1 MHIYRLVC
9 NKKIIDFMNRSNRRI
24 YLKYCLTILSV
35 FCGFVAVAQ
44 NDQEASPI
52 FDVFSEYAKAP
63 REIAY
68 AHLNKSVYIKGETL
82 AFTAYVFDK
91 GEKKLSQLTSNLYCT
106 ISDDNGKT
114 IKSKMILVTDGAG
127 QGSFYVDSLF
137 ASGNYTF
144 KAYTN
149 WMKNFD
155 EQNFYIQ
162 SIKVIDPETESEIVS
177 KVISSNLDAQFLPEG
192 GHMVANTKN
201 TIGVVIKDSLGFG
214 VPFIEGQLL
223 NSKNEIISVFKTN
236 QFGIGNFL
244 FMPKDNEFYQASID
258 FRGTRQTFK
267 INAAES
273 IGVTLSLVELQNK
286 VVIKLST
293 NENTLK
299 SIKNKEYK
307 LTFHNGREF
316 KAFDV
321 AFNDDTE
328 ILKAINFD
336 DLFPGINI
344 FTLFNENNVPLLE
357 RLFFKYDGI
366 EMVETDGVSYR
377 KELDSTLISIPLKNS
392 DSNVFNNFSISVLPM
407 DTKSYNHHHNVI
419 SYLYLQ
425 PYVKGFIENAH
436 YYFTEITKKKKY
448 ELDNLLMTQGWSS
461 YDWNTVF
468 NYPPSVNYNF
478 EIGVDIKANINK
490 ASAGKFVLYP
500 TPYNNLEVFE
510 VDENTGSFERK
521 GLFPL
526 DTIKLKISEIRK
538 NSSVKKSGV
547 YAQFSP
553 SKIPDL
559 EKYTKILPLKENVI
573 FNSDA
578 NQQLLQTTWEKVEY
592 EKLDEIIIIANKKKE
607 KIEKLKNTSWGNVDV
622 FDDAERNRYMYLSSY
637 LRVKGFVV
645 TEDLGTLQIRNRSPR
660 SIMNDPSPVVYL
672 DDRLLYS
679 LDELYYY
686 SMDYVDYIIIDK
698 SGHGEGMRGAGG
710 VIKIYTDPLISNS
723 SYVRTYQEIEVPLTF
738 ATPTKFY
745 TPRYNSYQSSFFREY
760 GVIDWFP
767 ALSVDEKG
775 TISFKISNQAGSDIK
790 LFVEGTADNGRFI
803 SEVKTVKIN

>member
-1 MHIYRLVC
+1 MP
-9 NKKIIDFMNRSNRRI
+9 
-24 YLKYCLTILSV
+24 LKYFLTFLSIIY
-35 FCGFVAVAQ
+35 FFVGNSQ
-44 NDQEASPI
+44 TDQEANPI
-52 FDVFSEYAKAP
+52 FDVFSEYVKAP
-63 REIAY
+63 REVAY
-68 AHLNKSVYIKGETL
+68 VHLNKSVYLKGETL
-82 AFTAYVFDK
+82 AFTAYVYEK

-106 ISDDNGKT
+106 ISDDHGKT
-114 IKSKMILVTDGAG
+114 IKSKMFLVAG
-127 QGSFYVDSLF
+127 GVSQGSFYVDSLF

-162 SIKVIDPETESEIVS
+162 SIKVIDPETESEIVP
-177 KVISSNLDAQFLPEG
+177 KVISHNLDAQFLPEG
-192 GHMVANTKN
+192 GHLVANTKN

-223 NSKNEIISVFKTN
+223 NSKNEIITVFKTN
-236 QFGIGNFL
+236 QFGIGNFM
-244 FMPKDNEFYQASID
+244 FTPKDNEFYQASID
-258 FRGTRQTFK
+258 FGGTRQVFK
-267 INAAES
+267 INVAES
-273 IGVTLSLVELQNK
+273 FGVALSLVELQNK
-286 VVIKLST
+286 VVIQLST
-293 NENTLK
+293 NESTLK
-299 SIKNKEYK
+299 SIKNKRYK
-307 LTFHNGREF
+307 LTFHNGRDF
-316 KAFDV
+316 KAVDV

-328 ILKAINFD
+328 ILKVINFD

-357 RLFFKYDGI
+357 RQFFKYDGI
-366 EMVETDGVSYR
+366 EMVETNAVSYS
-377 KELDSTLISIPLKNS
+377 KEQDSTLISIPFKNI
-392 DSNVFNNFSISVLPM
+392 DSNVFNNFSISVLPN
-407 DTKSYNHHHNVI
+407 DTKSYNHHHNII
-419 SYLYLQ
+419 SYVYLQ
-425 PYVKGFIENAH
+425 PYVKGFIENAQ

-478 EIGVDIKANINK
+478 EIGVNLKANINN
-490 ASAGKFVLYP
+490 ASTGKFVLYP
-500 TPYNNLEVFE
+500 TPYNNLEIFE
-510 VDENTGSFERK
+510 VDENTRFFERN

-559 EKYTKILPLKENVI
+559 EKYTKILPLKENVL
-573 FNSDA
+573 FDSNT

-607 KIEKLKNTSWGNVDV
+607 KIEKLKNTSWGTVDV

-660 SIMNDPSPVVYL
+660 SFMNDPSPVVYL
-672 DDRLLYS
+672 DDRLLMT

-686 SMDYVDYIIIDK
+686 SMDFVDYIIIDK

-723 SYVRTYQEIEVPLTF
+723 SYLRTYQEIEVPLTF

-745 TPRYNSYQSSFFREY
+745 TPRYNSYQSSFFKEY
-760 GVIDWFP
+760 GVIDWLP
-767 ALSVDEKG
+767 AMSVDENG
-775 TISFKISNQAGSDIK
+775 DISFKISNLPGTDIK
-790 LFVEGTADNGRFI
+790 LFIEGTANNGAFI
-803 SEVKTVKIN
+803 SEVKTIKIN